1 MINKIIKFFSHRH
14 RLSSVVT
21 TVIVIVM
28 VIVITTIVVN
38 AWTNPSDNPPGGG
51 GALYY
56 SNGNVGI
63 GTSTPNQEL
72 DLVGDL
78 KLENTISND
87 TGVIY
92 KKADRFIHNF
102 KHPTGSSTVPD
113 GYNTF
118 VGVNAGNFTMGS
130 EATETYHG
138 SYNSAMGVNA
148 LNSNTTGYANTANGY
163 AALYN
168 NTTGNANTANGYAA
182 LYNNTT
188 GNANT
193 ANGYQALY
201 SNTTGY
207 RNTVNGFRALSSN
220 TTGYQNTANGY
231 LALYFNTIGYANTA
245 NGYAALYNNTT
256 GYHNAAMGR
265 DALSSNST
273 GYYNSAIGTDA
284 LSSNTTGSNNIG
296 IGSNAQVRTETAT
309 NEVRMGNTNITY
321 AGIQVGWT
329 VTSDARVKSDIKE
342 INNGLSII
350 NHLRPVS
357 FIRNNTLKQGRNNRE
372 FGFISQE
379 VEQIQTQDF
388 GKNVVETDMA
398 NGKAQGFE
406 DGVKTLRYDDIIA
419 PLVKSVQEL
428 EQKIISQSERVDQ
441 LEAEISQLKANCL
454 R

>member
-168 NTTGNANTANGYAA
+168 NTTG
-182 LYNNTT
+182 
-188 GNANT
+188 
-193 ANGYQALY
+193 
-201 SNTTGY
+201 
-207 RNTVNGFRALSSN
+207 
-220 TTGYQNTANGY
+220 
-231 LALYFNTIGYANTA
+231 
-245 NGYAALYNNTT
+245 
-256 GYHNAAMGR
+256 YHNAAMGR

-388 GKNVVETDMA
+388 GKNVVETDMI